1 MTSAWA
7 APGRVNL
14 IGEHVDY
21 NEGVVLPFALQ
32 FVTITRATARG
43 RDTVCASSEGVGSA
57 EFPITAR
64 PGEVDG
70 WGAYVA
76 GVVWALRQRGDDV
89 PGLDL
94 AITSNVPLGAGLS
107 SSAALTCSLTA
118 AISDECGLGL
128 TREQA
133 AEVSRAAEND
143 FVGVPTGAMD
153 QLASL
158 LCEADSAMLLD
169 CRSMQTRQVGFD
181 PAGAGLTLLLI
192 DTAARH
198 SLVGSEYADRRRD
211 CEEAAARL
219 QVPSLRDATLGQVS
233 TLPTDRLRRR
243 ARHIVTEIQRVTDV
257 AAVLQAGQPADI
269 GASLTASHESLRD
282 DFEVSCEELDV
293 TVDAAASAGALGARM
308 VGGGFGGCVIALCRA
323 ADEQAVLRAVRTAYA
338 EHGWQQPN
346 VSTPRPSAGARR
358 VS

>member
-32 FVTITRATARG
+32 FLTITRATARG

-57 EFPITAR
+57 EFPVDAR
-64 PGEVDG
+64 PGDVDG

-76 GVVWALRQRGDDV
+76 GVVWALRQRGGDL

-94 AITSNVPLGAGLS
+94 AITSDVPLGAGLS
-107 SSAALTCSLTA
+107 SSAALTCSVTA
-118 AISDECGLGL
+118 AISDECDLGL

-158 LCEADSAMLLD
+158 LCEADFAMLLD
-169 CRSMQTRQVGFD
+169 CRSMQTRQIRFD
-181 PAGAGLTLLLI
+181 PAGAGLTLMLI

-219 QVPSLRDATLGQVS
+219 AVPSLRDATLSQVAK
-233 TLPTDRLRRR
+233 LPTDRLRRR
-243 ARHIVTEIQRVTDV
+243 ARHVVTEIQRVADV
-257 AAVLQAGQPADI
+257 AAVLQAGHPADI

-282 DFEVSCEELDV
+282 DFAVSCEELDV
-293 TVDAAASAGALGARM
+293 TVDAAVSAGALGARM
-308 VGGGFGGCVIALCRA
+308 VGAGFGGCVIALCRSA
-323 ADEQAVLRAVRTAYA
+323 NEQSVLRAVRAAYDV
-338 EHGWQQPN
+338 HNWRLPR
-346 VSTPRPSAGARR
+346 VSGARPSPGAHR